1 MSFSNAMPFLVL
13 DDDAVSVTPWL
24 VSIDGQD
31 DVPNPRMLK
40 GWDYAASVKVDR
52 RMEVDFRL
60 ASEQLEIP
68 VEQLRLSIV
77 VMEGTG
83 SGTIPRVLRHILKQQ
98 VDRENQVVDISL
110 NLASD
115 SLSQRLALK
124 TLVLL
129 EGAPDARSSFSPN
142 LPGSKLWED
151 LQDVALEGDAP
162 RFPIEAI
169 SFRQCFTGRIQEY
182 ALWHLQWMTAD
193 MHRDISGSL
202 RLYVNSDRED
212 FIERIT
218 ALDPLTMQ
226 TMLADVMGQLVSRLL
241 YLPDLKEQIKGA
253 EQGSVARQ
261 AQQWFELAFPDQSH
275 SQVLSLYEHKPG
287 EFNAAIL
294 AAAEVGS
301 LS

>member
-13 DDDAVSVTPWL
+13 DDNAVSVTPWL
-24 VSIDGQD
+24 VSIGGQD
-31 DVPNPRMLK
+31 DVPDPRMLK
-40 GWDYAASVKVDR
+40 GWDYAASVKVAR

-60 ASEQLEIP
+60 ASEQLAIP
-68 VEQLRLSIV
+68 VELLRLSIV

-83 SGTIPRVLRHILKQQ
+83 SGTIPRVLRHILKRQL
-98 VDRENQVVDISL
+98 DRENQVVDISL

-129 EGAPDARSSFSPN
+129 EGVPDARSSFSPK
-142 LPGSKLWED
+142 LQGSKLWED

-169 SFRQCFTGRIQEY
+169 SFRQCFAGSIQES

-202 RLYVNSDRED
+202 RLYVNCDRED

-253 EQGSVARQ
+253 ERGSVARQ